1 MHIAQPPGFRPL
13 NGPTSQM
20 LRRSRAGA
28 SFCVITKM
36 RIFLISNFG
45 GVLSFGVEVGGD
57 AFFEIR
63 GVRFELVA
71 QLKQRGLRD
80 LGQDPPSAIAALLDA
95 GKIRRLRLQAGYSSR
110 RFAGALGV
118 SASTIRG
125 LEAGLNHEQLPL
137 TFVGRLAELLGVAP
151 AELFARVAAEAVEP
165 TSDDRT
171 IEAALQSLPGVV
183 AASELGRSLGW
194 TLDRVR
200 EALDDLDQRL
210 QRTGSRLR
218 RNGWQQCA
226 IRPATEH
233 LSAHQQQA
241 LHRIGPRH
249 RGLNNITARLLLAAT
264 RDRWFKT
271 ASNSERVTLQS
282 LLKQRVL
289 ITIPGETQILP
300 SQDTVYGL
308 DPYLREPPPLRV
320 VRAVRRPPEDH
331 PDAAASEPA
340 SAARA
345 DM

>member
-1 MHIAQPPGFRPL
+1 MTTEEP
-13 NGPTSQM
+13 
-20 LRRSRAGA
+20 
-28 SFCVITKM
+28 
-36 RIFLISNFG
+36 
-45 GVLSFGVEVGGD
+45 
-57 AFFEIR
+57 
-63 GVRFELVA
+63 
-71 QLKQRGLRD
+71 
-80 LGQDPPSAIAALLDA
+80 AAATATLLDA
-95 GKIRRLRLQAGYSSR
+95 AKIRRLRLQAGYSSR
-110 RFAGALGV
+110 RFARALGV

-151 AELFARVAAEAVEP
+151 AELFARAAAEAVEP

-210 QRTGSRLR
+210 QRTGSRLH

-233 LSAHQQQA
+233 LSDHQQQA
-241 LHRIGPRH
+241 LHRIRPRD
-249 RGLNNITARLLLAAT
+249 RGLNNITARLLFAAT
-264 RDRWFKT
+264 RGELDDRWFKT
-271 ASNSERVTLQS
+271 ASNSERVALQS

-308 DPYLREPPPLRV
+308 DPYLREPAPLVV

-331 PDAAASEPA
+331 PDAAASKPA